1 VIVTAMSDEQDPLL
15 RALGEVERDYQ
26 VHYPKGWELVLAG
39 KRPAGEVAEERAGV
53 DLADEH
59 ATFVA
64 MFSKPV
70 SEAEVDALVGRV
82 AAVVSTL
89 QVESTPPPGRRL
101 IPAPAPVVPLLRRK
115 STQAAAAV
123 GLMVLAVALLLWQ
136 MLAV

>member
-1 VIVTAMSDEQDPLL
+1 MSDEQDPLL

-26 VHYPKGWELVLAG
+26 IHYPKAWELVLAG
-39 KRPAGEVAEERAGV
+39 KRTAGEVADERAGI

-70 SEAEVDALVGRV
+70 SEAEVEALVGRV

-101 IPAPAPVVPLLRRK
+101 IPAPAPVVPLLRRR
-115 STQAAAAV
+115 STQAAMAV
-123 GLMVLAVALLLWQ
+123 GLLLLAATLLLWQ
-136 MLAV
+136 MFAA